1 MNAIEGLD
9 IAARAPWR
17 ARTLFRALARLAAG
31 RLVLV
36 TPEGIRRH
44 FEGALPGPHAEL
56 VIRDWSAV
64 GAMLRGA
71 EIGLFECWRD
81 GKVATSSMPALLEL
95 AARNQSALE
104 NVFYGNPVYA
114 LLLRIAHGLRANTRA
129 GSRRNIHAHYD
140 LGNEFYSLWLDPGMT
155 YSSALFGANQGIDLA
170 DAQRAKYERV
180 LEVLAVEPAHRVL
193 EIGCG
198 WGAFAERAAAT
209 RGCHVTGLT
218 LSREQL
224 AYARERIAKAGLAER
239 VDVRYCDYRDAE
251 GQYDRI
257 VSIEMLEAVGVG
269 YWPGYF
275 RTLHARLAPG
285 GRAVLQSIV
294 IADGAFERYRRS
306 SDFIREYIF
315 PGGMLP
321 TVGLIE
327 SHARAAGLELRDT
340 FDFGGDYAETLRR
353 WRRAFDAQES
363 RIRALGFDDRF
374 LAAWRFY
381 FDYCE
386 AGFNAG
392 RVSVVQVELARPA

>member
-1 MNAIEGLD
+1 MNAIHGLD
-9 IAARAPWR
+9 VTDRAPWR
-17 ARTLFRALARLAAG
+17 ARTLFQALTRLAAG

-44 FEGALPGPHAEL
+44 FEGALPGPHADL

-81 GKVATSSMPALLEL
+81 GKVGTSDMAALLEL
-95 AARNQSALE
+95 AARNQAALE
-104 NVFYGNPVYA
+104 GVFYGNPFYA
-114 LLLRIAHGLRANTRA
+114 LLLRVAHALRANTRA

-140 LGNEFYSLWLDPGMT
+140 LGNDFYSLWLDPGMT
-155 YSSALFGANQGIDLA
+155 YSSALFGAAEGMELAAAQG
-170 DAQRAKYERV
+170 AKYQRLLDV
-180 LEVLAVEPAHRVL
+180 LEVEPSHRVL

-198 WGAFAERAAAT
+198 WGAFAEQAAAT

-218 LSREQL
+218 ISNAQL
-224 AYARERIAKAGLAER
+224 AYARERVAKAGLGDR
-239 VDVRYCDYRDAE
+239 VDLRFCDYRDAE
-251 GQYDRI
+251 GRYERI
-257 VSIEMLEAVGVG
+257 VSIEMLEAVGEK

-275 RTLHARLAPG
+275 RVLRERLVPG
-285 GRAVLQSIV
+285 GRAAIQSIV
-294 IADGAFERYRRS
+294 IAEGAFERYRSS

-321 TVGLIE
+321 TVGMIE
-327 SHARAAGLELRDT
+327 KHARAAGLEVRGT
-340 FDFGGDYAETLRR
+340 FDFGADYARTLRH
-353 WRRAFDAQES
+353 WRRAFDAAET

-392 RVSVVQVELARPA
+392 RVSVVQVELGRPA